1 MKIRNYQITITS
13 VMAKNKK
20 FPNKPTENQAPVIQ
34 APISP
39 LVSDELFNK
48 IEKWAPAILAALIFI
63 SYIPVWQNGFIWD
76 DKPYII
82 LNDNV
87 KDFSFSKIGEFF
99 YGPNSLQVGNYHPFT
114 MLSLAIEYLLVKDSS
129 WLYHFNNLVLHSLNS
144 WLVFR
149 LLKKLNQT
157 TLISFITAVLFAV
170 HPLHVESVAWAAERK
185 DVLYTFFQLL
195 ALIYYIKYDG
205 SKNTKFYIYSILL
218 FVASCLSK
226 GMGVVLPALLIIT
239 DYCFLK
245 KPIGIK
251 MFINKIP
258 FFILTLAFAYIATS
272 AQKVAGADA
281 STVIGDAYNKVE
293 RFLIVCYSFCFY
305 WIKTL
310 IPYNLLP
317 FHPYPQKTNNGTIS
331 STFTMAFI
339 GILFIIAL
347 IYWYGRKDK
356 RIWWAGGFFTIAI
369 STVLQILPV
378 GSAIVADRYY
388 YLSSIGPLFLVAI
401 AANKFYQ
408 KSKAAL
414 PVFAA
419 ITVALCVMSFLQT
432 GRWKNGLTLFTPAD
446 KTYPND
452 AMILSNLGWH
462 HLENKEFPKA
472 KEYLIRAD
480 DLGFK
485 NGDVCRTIGSM
496 NIDEG
501 DQNAAIKYLKRAYL
515 YKPVSNN
522 TDRLMALAYGRLA
535 LWDSAGIYW
544 DKYMVS
550 LQSKETLSVEDM
562 SNLGNVY
569 TNVGKFKE
577 AKEILQKA
585 IKLNPQYWDAHL
597 NYSFVFRKEGN
608 LQEELRL
615 LRELYKKAPEHQPTI
630 RNLGVT
636 LKDLGQWQETV
647 QIWSKGAPLQ
657 SDGSF
662 EYNIGLIY
670 ANNGDIENTK
680 SWYIKS
686 ARKGYKIAQDIL
698 AKNGVVY

>member
-1 MKIRNYQITITS
+1 
-13 VMAKNKK
+13 MAKK
-20 FPNKPTENQAPVIQ
+20 FPNKPIEKQAVAAEVPVTPLANQ
-34 APISP
+34 
-39 LVSDELFNK
+39 ELFDK
-48 IEKWAPAILAALIFI
+48 IEKWTPAILTALIFI
-63 SYIPVWQNGFIWD
+63 SYIPVWQNAFIWD

-87 KDFSFSKIGEFF
+87 KNFSFSKIGEFF
-99 YGPNSLQVGNYHPFT
+99 YGPNSFQVGNYHPLT
-114 MLSLAIEYLLVKDSS
+114 MLSLAIEYLLVKDNV
-129 WLYHFNNLVLHSLNS
+129 WLYHFNNLVLHAVNS

-149 LLKKLNQT
+149 LLKKLNQN
-157 TLISFITAVLFAV
+157 TLISFITALLFAI
-170 HPLHVESVAWAAERK
+170 HPMHVESVAWAAERK
-185 DVLYTFFQLL
+185 DVLYTLFQLL
-195 ALIYYIKYDG
+195 ALIYYVKYDE
-205 SKNTKFYIYSILL
+205 SKDTKFYIYSILL

-226 GMGVVLPALLIIT
+226 GMGVVLPALLLIT

-245 KPIGIK
+245 KPIGVK
-251 MFINKIP
+251 MFLNKIP
-258 FFILTLAFAYIATS
+258 FFIITFIFAYIATS

-281 STVIGDAYNKVE
+281 STVIGNAYTKGE

-305 WIKTL
+305 WIKTIL
-310 IPYNLLP
+310 PTNLLP
-317 FHPYPQKTNNGTIS
+317 FYPYPQKTNNGTIPTIFS
-331 STFTMAFI
+331 LSFI
-339 GILFIIAL
+339 GILIILGL
-347 IYWYGRKDK
+347 IFWFGRKDK
-356 RIWWAGGFFTIAI
+356 RILWAGGFFTVAI

-388 YLSSIGPLFLVAI
+388 YLSSIGPLFLLAI
-401 AANKFYQ
+401 AANKFYE
-408 KSKAAL
+408 KSKSAL
-414 PVFAA
+414 PVIGV
-419 ITVALCVMSFLQT
+419 ITVALCAMSFLQT

-446 KTYPND
+446 KVYPND
-452 AMILSNLGWH
+452 AMILSNIGWY

-472 KEYLIRAD
+472 KEYLMRAD

-501 DQNAAIKYLKRAYL
+501 DSRTALKYLNRAYQ
-515 YKPVSNN
+515 YRPVSNT

-535 LWDSAGIYW
+535 VWDSAAIYW
-544 DKYMVS
+544 DKYMVA
-550 LQSKETLSVEDM
+550 LQNQGELSVEDL

-569 TNVGKFKE
+569 TNVGKYKE

-585 IKLNPQYWDAHL
+585 IKLNPEYWDAHL

-615 LRELYKKAPEHQPTI
+615 LQELYKKAPDHQPTV

-647 QIWSKGAPLQ
+647 KIWAKGAPNQ
-657 SDGSF
+657 PDGSF

-670 ANNGDIENTK
+670 ANQGDIENTK

-686 ARKGYKIAQDIL
+686 ARKGYKIAQEIL
-698 AKNGVVY
+698 VKNGVAY